1 MTKTELD
8 LSADTIDTRDII
20 ARFEELE
27 ELQADHEADPTGG
40 HFSDEDALEL
50 ANLTELLN
58 ELDGMGGDEKWRG
71 NWYPVTLICDN
82 YFQTYAQEMAEDI
95 GAIDR
100 NASWPHTCIDWEEA
114 AQELQSDY
122 ASVEVNG
129 FTYWTR

>member
-27 ELQADHEADPTGG
+27 QLQSNHQADPTGG

-50 ANLTELLN
+50 ASLTELLA
-58 ELDGMGGDEKWRG
+58 ELDGMGGDEQWRG
-71 NWYPVTLICDN
+71 DWYPVLLVCDN
-82 YFQTYAQEMAEDI
+82 YFQTYAQELAIDI
-95 GAIDR
+95 GAMRDDPQ
-100 NASWPHTCIDWEEA
+100 WPYNCIDWEEA

-122 ASVEVNG
+122 SSVEVNG

>member
-27 ELQADHEADPTGG
+27 ELQSDHEADPTGG

-50 ANLTELLN
+50 ASLTELLA
-58 ELDGMGGDEKWRG
+58 ELDGMGGDEQWRG
-71 NWYPVTLICDN
+71 DWYPVTLICDS
-82 YFQTYAQEMAEDI
+82 YFQAYAQELAEDI

-100 NASWPHTCIDWEEA
+100 NASWPNNCIDWEEA